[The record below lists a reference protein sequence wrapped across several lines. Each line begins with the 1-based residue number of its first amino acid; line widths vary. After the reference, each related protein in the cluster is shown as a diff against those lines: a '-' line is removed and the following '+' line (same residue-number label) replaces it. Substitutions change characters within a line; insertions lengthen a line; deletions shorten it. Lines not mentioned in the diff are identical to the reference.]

1 MALPRSS
8 LVLAVLLVATVRTAL
23 SFGTPTGGG
32 KTKPPTACVKA
43 GGKSSSHRAKLTIP
57 WHLQLRLQ
65 RS

>member
-23 SFGTPTGGG
+23 SFGVPTGGG
-32 KTKPPTACVKA
+32 KTKPTACVKA

-57 WHLQLRLQ
+57 WHLQLQLQ